1 VLLRAWSPPLI
12 ALWWLLAAGAAAG
25 AEPSKEIQARKAFV
39 EGQFEKAA
47 DLFADLYA
55 ETLHPVYLRNLA
67 RCYQKLGQP
76 DKAIG
81 LFRDYLGKGRSI
93 SADERRE
100 VEAYIAEM
108 EQLRE
113 RSRGAPATGGERALP
128 RAPREPAPDQ
138 RLVARPM
145 NEGLPLY
152 RRWWFWTA
160 LGVAAAGGVAA
171 VVLSRP
177 SALGRPPCPTECF
190 GP

>member
-1 VLLRAWSPPLI
+1 VLWRPWCRALI

-39 EGQFEKAA
+39 EGKFEKAA

-55 ETLHPVYLRNLA
+55 ETLHPVYLRNLG

-93 SADERRE
+93 SAGERRE
-100 VEAYIAEM
+100 VESYIAEM
-108 EQLRE
+108 QQLRE
-113 RSRGAPATGGERALP
+113 RAQGAPAPGGERALP
-128 RAPREPAPDQ
+128 AAPREPAPDQ
-138 RLVARPM
+138 RLVARPV
-145 NEGLPLY
+145 NEGSPLY
-152 RRWWFWTA
+152 QRWWFWTA
-160 LGVAAAGGVAA
+160 VGVAAAGGVAA
-171 VVLSRP
+171 VLLSRP
-177 SALGRPPCPTECF
+177 SGFARPPCPTECF